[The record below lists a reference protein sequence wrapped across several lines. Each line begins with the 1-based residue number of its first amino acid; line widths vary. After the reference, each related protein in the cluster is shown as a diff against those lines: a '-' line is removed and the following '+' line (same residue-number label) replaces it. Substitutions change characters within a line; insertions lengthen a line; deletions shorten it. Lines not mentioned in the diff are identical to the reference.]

1 MMNKRITFWRLF
13 VWVFILISSLKS
25 VDLHAQSC
33 PVASGL
39 SVSNVSN
46 FSVTLNWNFNSD
58 VDNYRV
64 RYKEVG
70 TASWFFEHN
79 VVGTNLGIN
88 NLSSNSQYIW
98 QLKSFCSTG
107 GSSNSSW
114 SIADTF
120 STANYPLDCFNVPN
134 GNAFIDSCG
143 NCVGGSTGNQPCID
157 FTPSVSITLST
168 LQCDTPAD
176 ITFSFSQD
184 ANEPDI
190 ASSIFSSDAGSF
202 NLTNLNTND
211 IIGTSIITAGG
222 GYINVNTTLM
232 VDFIINTD
240 KISVKAVDDI
250 TGQIYGTF
258 TIENFNGGVLVIAS
272 SLPDNNNVTNGN
284 SQIININ
291 NLFINPATAQVITFT
306 STINSE
312 QVSDVDVQTSFENI
326 LCLDCNNDLGGAA
339 FIDSCGNCV
348 GGNTGDVPCIPF
360 SPDVSVSISN
370 TDCDSLSS
378 LTISVSQDPNEPDMS
393 TSLFVSN
400 VGSFNISNMNV
411 GDIIGSAVMIA
422 GNGANTFN
430 TELIVTTIVSSNQAI
445 VQSQDIN
452 TGIVLGSFTIS
463 NTNPGVNI
471 FAQTIPDGNNV
482 TSGNSQTVIF
492 DNVFVNPSAGNL
504 IFTSTINSEIGD
516 QDIQNFPF
524 NIVCL
529 CNPTSSTTDITECDS
544 YDWNGT
550 TYTTSGSYTYVTTNA
565 SGCDSTATLNLTING
580 STSSTTDVTECDS
593 YDWNGTTYTTSG
605 SYTYVTTNASGCDS
619 TATLNLTINGSTSST
634 TDVTECDSYDWNG
647 TTYTTSGSYT
657 YVTTNASG
665 CDSTATLNLTING
678 STSSTTDVTEC
689 DSYDWNGTTYT
700 TSGSYTYV
708 TTNASGCDSTATLNL
723 TINGSTSSTTD
734 VRSVIVMIGMV
745 DVRAVIVQRL
755 LI

>member
-1 MMNKRITFWRLF
+1 MNKRITFLGLF
-13 VWVFILISSLKS
+13 VWVFILIGSLKP
-25 VDLHAQSC
+25 VDLFAQSC

-79 VVGTNLGIN
+79 VVGTNLDIN

-120 STANYPLDCFNVPN
+120 STANYPLDCFNTPN
-134 GNAFIDSCG
+134 GNAFLDSCG

-176 ITFSFSQD
+176 ITFTFSQD

-232 VDFIINTD
+232 VDFVINTD

-312 QVSDVDVQTSFENI
+312 LSDVDVQTSSENI
-326 LCLDCNNDLGGAA
+326 LCLDCNNDLGGGA

-529 CNPTSSTTDITECDS
+529 CNPTSSTTD
-544 YDWNGT
+544 
-550 TYTTSGSYTYVTTNA
+550 
-565 SGCDSTATLNLTING
+565 
-580 STSSTTDVTECDS
+580 VTECDS

-605 SYTYVTTNASGCDS
+605 SYTYVTTNALGCDS
-619 TATLNLTINGSTSST
+619 TATL
-634 TDVTECDSYDWNG
+634 
-647 TTYTTSGSYT
+647 
-657 YVTTNASG
+657 
-665 CDSTATLNLTING
+665 
-678 STSSTTDVTEC
+678 
-689 DSYDWNGTTYT
+689 
-700 TSGSYTYV
+700 
-708 TTNASGCDSTATLNL
+708 
-723 TINGSTSSTTD
+723 
-734 VRSVIVMIGMV
+734 
-745 DVRAVIVQRL
+745 
-755 LI
+755 